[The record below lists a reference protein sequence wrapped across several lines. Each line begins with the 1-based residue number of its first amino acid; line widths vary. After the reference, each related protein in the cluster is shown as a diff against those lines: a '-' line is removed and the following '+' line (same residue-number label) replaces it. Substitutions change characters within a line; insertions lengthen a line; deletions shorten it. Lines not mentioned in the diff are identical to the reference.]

1 MQAGIHLEI
10 ESGINSLS
18 NRLSHNSAAMPP
30 HQSAISATK
39 RLGQVASHGN
49 IRNQQIRI
57 PKDFSGIPHRYFVS
71 DCSRTVHH
79 WPQFLLSKSE
89 RYDAAAVIVDHRL
102 DVWPRLVQPAM
113 YEPLQIPFASA
124 GIDGYTFE
132 RKLHDVVGVDELG
145 RYRSGEKK
153 AVRFLWVP
161 RAYMSKCIHDS
172 LSS

>member
-10 ESGINSLS
+10 ESGVNSLS

-30 HQSAISATK
+30 HHSAISAAK

-57 PKDFSGIPHRYFVS
+57 AKDFSGVPHRHFAS
-71 DCSRTVHH
+71 DCSRTVHD
-79 WPQFLLSKSE
+79 WLQFLPGKSE

-102 DVWPRLVQPAM
+102 DVRPRLIQPAM
-113 YEPLQIPFASA
+113 NVALQISFASA

-132 RKLHDVVGVDELG
+132 RELHDVVRFDELG
-145 RYRSGEKK
+145 R
-153 AVRFLWVP
+153 
-161 RAYMSKCIHDS
+161 D
-172 LSS
+172 